1 MERSVRVVFT
11 FERACTQTCM
21 IHGCIHVCICSAC
34 FCVHAFLLWLVW
46 DQCSTVD
53 GACSTLKMFNIL
65 IIQLP
70 VKGGEMQRESS
81 REREGT
87 CSDPGQIIRD
97 YTNHA
102 HIHLQS
108 LLHIHSA
115 LLTAVWCSIR
125 HIYYSPHSVIQKGG
139 AFCARQQAGNLW
151 HFCVVVCD
159 CVFPGP
165 LSVTGWGQGVCL
177 EREAELPW

>member
-1 MERSVRVVFT
+1 MFLCSCIPSLVGLGSVVALSMGRVQLWKCLT
-11 FERACTQTCM
+11 FLSFSC
-21 IHGCIHVCICSAC
+21 
-34 FCVHAFLLWLVW
+34 LWKAGR
-46 DQCSTVD
+46 CR
-53 GACSTLKMFNIL
+53 
-65 IIQLP
+65 
-70 VKGGEMQRESS
+70 ERESS
-81 REREGT
+81 REREWT

-139 AFCARQQAGNLW
+139 AFWLETSDTFVWLCVIVCFQVPSRRQAEGRAFVLRGRQSYPGNRHAKTGPALPGSAAGRHYRDLQSQCA
-151 HFCVVVCD
+151 
-159 CVFPGP
+159 
-165 LSVTGWGQGVCL
+165 
-177 EREAELPW
+177 